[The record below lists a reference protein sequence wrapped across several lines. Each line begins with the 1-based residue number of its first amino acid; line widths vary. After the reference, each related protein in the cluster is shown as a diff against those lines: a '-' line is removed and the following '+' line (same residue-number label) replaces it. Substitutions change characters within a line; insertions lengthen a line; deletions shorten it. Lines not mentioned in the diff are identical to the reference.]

1 LPGRVAFG
9 HGLEHQYAKRPRG
22 QRRWGARG
30 AGRAA
35 GGPQGGLPAGLE
47 GLAAAIGEFAADDLD
62 QLGDALL
69 AAQVVAVQRLG
80 DQLDADWLRRL
91 AAVDARGAAGA
102 EVGASA
108 PSTQG
113 WLRATTRMSPAAAG
127 QRVRTARALHQGPLV
142 ATAAALAAGEISYQH
157 AAVLADATHD
167 LPPAKVAEAEGVLVD
182 AARRLDPARLHRLA
196 GHLRDVL
203 DPQGSEERGRA
214 RLERR
219 GLWLAATFD
228 GMVAVNGLL
237 DPDAGEAARAALAP
251 LARPTGPDD
260 ERSAAQRR
268 ADALGE
274 LARQALQA
282 GHLPDCG
289 GLRPQL
295 AVTVE
300 FASLLAEQGGV
311 VGWAAGAGSWAARPP
326 AGLPATRPSPAR
338 SSTATPTTPSTPS
351 TPPPTA
357 ASATAPRT
365 VAGWPGRCAP
375 RSRCCRRRWPRP
387 SQLLDLGRATRVVP
401 PALRRALAVRDG
413 GCAAVGCDR
422 PHPGPTPTTCTIG
435 SRAGRP
441 ASTTWCCCAAS
452 TTAPSTKAAG
462 NSTTTPPAARPPSP
476 HPPAAPSTSGPHPP
490 RRAATSHRVTAATS
504 SPPIPG
510 IQPAGTPALARNRR
524 GGSAARPGGRP
535 TTGAGT
541 RRWSAWSCRLS
552 PCRSPTVSWRV
563 IPCSCAAWRSFGSGA
578 CGWCS
583 ILTAIPANPNPG
595 PASRGLFPWRRRKPS
610 WPSWSGS

>member
-1 LPGRVAFG
+1 MDSNTSTLSGPGASVAGAPAGPGGLPV
-9 HGLEHQYAKRPRG
+9 
-22 QRRWGARG
+22 
-30 AGRAA
+30 
-35 GGPQGGLPAGLE
+35 GPQGGLPAGLE
-47 GLAAAIGEFAADDLD
+47 GLAAAAARLAADDPGGM
-62 QLGDALL
+62 GDALL

-108 PSTQG
+108 PSTAG

-142 ATAAALAAGEISYQH
+142 ATAAALAAGEVSYAH

-203 DPQGSEERGRA
+203 DPGGSEERGRA

-219 GLWLAATFD
+219 GLWLAATFE

-251 LARPTGPDD
+251 LAGPTGPDD

-295 AVTVE
+295 PVTVE
-300 FASLLAEQGGV
+300 FASLLPEQGGV

-326 AGLPATRPSPAR
+326 AGLPAARPSPAR
-338 SSTATPTTPSTPS
+338 ASTAPPPTPSTPS

-357 ASATAPRT
+357 AAATAPRT

-375 RSRCCRRRWPRP
+375 RSRCCRRRWARP
-387 SQLLDLGRATRVVP
+387 SQLLDLGRATRAVS

-435 SRAGRP
+435 STAGRP

-462 NSTTTPPAARPPSP
+462 NSTTTRSAARPPWP
-476 HPPAAPSTSGPHPP
+476 HPPAATSTAAPHPP
-490 RRAATSHRVTAATS
+490 RRAATSHRATTATS
-504 SPPIPG
+504 TPPNREH
-510 IQPAGTPALARNRR
+510 PAGW
-524 GGSAARPGGRP
+524 SAAPGLQPPRAAAAAP
-535 TTGAGT
+535 PPAVTTYLAQDLGQ
-541 RRWSAWSCRLS
+541 
-552 PCRSPTVSWRV
+552 
-563 IPCSCAAWRSFGSGA
+563 
-578 CGWCS
+578 
-583 ILTAIPANPNPG
+583 PG
-595 PASRGLFPWRRRKPS
+595 VCW
-610 WPSWSGS
+610 

>member
-1 LPGRVAFG
+1 MDSNTRSQSELEASVAGAPAGLGGLPA
-9 HGLEHQYAKRPRG
+9 
-22 QRRWGARG
+22 
-30 AGRAA
+30 
-35 GGPQGGLPAGLE
+35 GPQGLPAGPQGLPAGPQGLPAGPQGLPAGVEGLPVGPDGQPAGLE
-47 GLAAAIGEFAADDLD
+47 GLAAAAARLAADDLD

-91 AAVDARGAAGA
+91 AAVYA
-102 EVGASA
+102 
-108 PSTQG
+108 
-113 WLRATTRMSPAAAG
+113 
-127 QRVRTARALHQGPLV
+127 
-142 ATAAALAAGEISYQH
+142 H

-214 RLERR
+214 RLDRR

-228 GMVAVNGLL
+228 GMVAVDGLL

-251 LARPTGPDD
+251 LAGPTGPDD

-338 SSTATPTTPSTPS
+338 SSTATPTTPKPA
-351 TPPPTA
+351 TPPPRGVGNSA
-357 ASATAPRT
+357 ADGGGL
-365 VAGWPGRCAP
+365 AG
-375 RSRCCRRRWPRP
+375 
-387 SQLLDLGRATRVVP
+387 
-401 PALRRALAVRDG
+401 ALRAAAALL
-413 GCAAVGCDR
+413 
-422 PHPGPTPTTCTIG
+422 
-435 SRAGRP
+435 
-441 ASTTWCCCAAS
+441 
-452 TTAPSTKAAG
+452 
-462 NSTTTPPAARPPSP
+462 PPPL
-476 HPPAAPSTSGPHPP
+476 AAP
-490 RRAATSHRVTAATS
+490 
-504 SPPIPG
+504 
-510 IQPAGTPALARNRR
+510 
-524 GGSAARPGGRP
+524 
-535 TTGAGT
+535 
-541 RRWSAWSCRLS
+541 
-552 PCRSPTVSWRV
+552 
-563 IPCSCAAWRSFGSGA
+563 
-578 CGWCS
+578 
-583 ILTAIPANPNPG
+583 
-595 PASRGLFPWRRRKPS
+595 
-610 WPSWSGS
+610 

>member
-1 LPGRVAFG
+1 MDSNTRSPSELEASVAGAPAGLGGAPAGLGGLPAGPQ
-9 HGLEHQYAKRPRG
+9 GLP
-22 QRRWGARG
+22 
-30 AGRAA
+30 AGVE
-35 GGPQGGLPAGLE
+35 GLPVGPQGGLPAGLE
-47 GLAAAIGEFAADDLD
+47 GLAAAAARLAADDLD

-102 EVGASA
+102 ERGASA

-142 ATAAALAAGEISYQH
+142 ATAAALAAGEVSYAH

-219 GLWLAATFD
+219 GLWLAATFE

-338 SSTATPTTPSTPS
+338 SSTATPPTPSPPS
-351 TPPPTA
+351 PPPPTA
-357 ASATAPRT
+357 AAATAPRT

-375 RSRCCRRRWPRP
+375 RSRCCRRPWARP
-387 SQLLDLGRATRVVP
+387 SSCWTLAAP
-401 PALRRALAVRDG
+401 PASSRPP
-413 GCAAVGCDR
+413 CAAPWR
-422 PHPGPTPTTCTIG
+422 
-435 SRAGRP
+435 
-441 ASTTWCCCAAS
+441 CATAAAPRS
-452 TTAPSTKAAG
+452 AATAPTLDRRP
-462 NSTTTPPAARPPSP
+462 PPAPLA
-476 HPPAAPSTSGPHPP
+476 P
-490 RRAATSHRVTAATS
+490 RRAD
-504 SPPIPG
+504 
-510 IQPAGTPALARNRR
+510 
-524 GGSAARPGGRP
+524 
-535 TTGAGT
+535 
-541 RRWSAWSCRLS
+541 
-552 PCRSPTVSWRV
+552 
-563 IPCSCAAWRSFGSGA
+563 
-578 CGWCS
+578 
-583 ILTAIPANPNPG
+583 
-595 PASRGLFPWRRRKPS
+595 
-610 WPSWSGS
+610 

>member
-1 LPGRVAFG
+1 METNTRSQSELEASVAGAPAGLGGLPAGPQ
-9 HGLEHQYAKRPRG
+9 GLP
-22 QRRWGARG
+22 
-30 AGRAA
+30 AGPQGLPA
-35 GGPQGGLPAGLE
+35 GVEGLPVGPQGGLPAGLE
-47 GLAAAIGEFAADDLD
+47 GLAAAAARLAADDLD
-62 QLGDALL
+62 QMGDALL

-127 QRVRTARALHQGPLV
+127 QRVRTARALHRGPLV
-142 ATAAALAAGEISYQH
+142 ATAAALAAGEVSYQH

-251 LARPTGPDD
+251 LAGPTGPDD

-300 FASLLAEQGGV
+300 FASLLAQQGGV
-311 VGWAAGAGSWAARPP
+311 GGVGGWGGVLGGEAARRLACDAAVTRAVVHRHPNHPIHPIHATAHGGVGNSAADGGGLAGALRATIALLPPPLAAPVPAAGPWPRHPRRPP
-326 AGLPATRPSPAR
+326 RPAPRPGGAR
-338 SSTATPTTPSTPS
+338 RRLRRGRLR
-351 TPPPTA
+351 PPPTLDRRPPP
-357 ASATAPRT
+357 APLAR
-365 VAGWPGRCAP
+365 GRADQ
-375 RSRCCRRRWPRP
+375 PRP
-387 SQLLDLGRATRVVP
+387 G
-401 PALRRALAVRDG
+401 
-413 GCAAVGCDR
+413 AAV
-422 PHPGPTPTTCTIG
+422 
-435 SRAGRP
+435 
-441 ASTTWCCCAAS
+441 
-452 TTAPSTKAAG
+452 
-462 NSTTTPPAARPPSP
+462 
-476 HPPAAPSTSGPHPP
+476 
-490 RRAATSHRVTAATS
+490 
-504 SPPIPG
+504 
-510 IQPAGTPALARNRR
+510 
-524 GGSAARPGGRP
+524 
-535 TTGAGT
+535 
-541 RRWSAWSCRLS
+541 
-552 PCRSPTVSWRV
+552 
-563 IPCSCAAWRSFGSGA
+563 
-578 CGWCS
+578 
-583 ILTAIPANPNPG
+583 
-595 PASRGLFPWRRRKPS
+595 
-610 WPSWSGS
+610 

>member
-1 LPGRVAFG
+1 METNTRSQSELEASVAGAPAGLGGLPAGPQ
-9 HGLEHQYAKRPRG
+9 GLP
-22 QRRWGARG
+22 
-30 AGRAA
+30 AGPQGLPA
-35 GGPQGGLPAGLE
+35 GVEGLPVGPQGGLPAGLE
-47 GLAAAIGEFAADDLD
+47 GLAAAAARLAADDLD

-102 EVGASA
+102 ERGASA

-127 QRVRTARALHQGPLV
+127 QRVRTARALHRGPLV
-142 ATAAALAAGEISYQH
+142 ATAAALAAGEVSYAH

-219 GLWLAATFD
+219 GLWLAATFE

-311 VGWAAGAGSWAARPP
+311 GGWAAGAGTWAARPP

-338 SSTATPTTPSTPS
+338 SSTATPPTPSTPS

-357 ASATAPRT
+357 AAATAPRT

-375 RSRCCRRRWPRP
+375 RSRCCRRRWARP

-422 PHPGPTPTTCTIG
+422 PTLD
-435 SRAGRP
+435 R
-441 ASTTWCCCAAS
+441 
-452 TTAPSTKAAG
+452 
-462 NSTTTPPAARPPSP
+462 RPP
-476 HPPAAPSTSGPHPP
+476 PPPLAP
-490 RRAATSHRVTAATS
+490 RRAD
-504 SPPIPG
+504 
-510 IQPAGTPALARNRR
+510 QPRQ
-524 GGSAARPGGRP
+524 
-535 TTGAGT
+535 
-541 RRWSAWSCRLS
+541 
-552 PCRSPTVSWRV
+552 
-563 IPCSCAAWRSFGSGA
+563 
-578 CGWCS
+578 
-583 ILTAIPANPNPG
+583 
-595 PASRGLFPWRRRKPS
+595 
-610 WPSWSGS
+610 

>member
-1 LPGRVAFG
+1 MDSNTSTLSGPGASVAGAPAGPGGLPV
-9 HGLEHQYAKRPRG
+9 
-22 QRRWGARG
+22 
-30 AGRAA
+30 
-35 GGPQGGLPAGLE
+35 GPQGGLPAGLE
-47 GLAAAIGEFAADDLD
+47 GLAAAVGEFAADDLD

-108 PSTQG
+108 PSTAG

-127 QRVRTARALHQGPLV
+127 QRVRTARALHRGPLV
-142 ATAAALAAGEISYQH
+142 ATAAALAAGEVSYAH

-219 GLWLAATFD
+219 GLWLAATFE

-251 LARPTGPDD
+251 LAGPTGPDD

-311 VGWAAGAGSWAARPP
+311 GGVGGWGGVLGGEAARRLACDAAVTRAVVHRHPIHATTHGGVGNSAADGGGLAGALRAAVALLPPPLGAPVPAAGPGPRHPRGLPRAAPRPGGARRRLRRGRLRPP
-326 AGLPATRPSPAR
+326 PPWTDAHHLHHWLAGGPTSLDNLVLLCRVHHRAVHEHGWQLHHDPASGQA
-338 SSTATPTTPSTPS
+338 
-351 TPPPTA
+351 TPPPPA
-357 ASATAPRT
+357 RGPQHQ
-365 VAGWPGRCAP
+365 
-375 RSRCCRRRWPRP
+375 RP
-387 SQLLDLGRATRVVP
+387 
-401 PALRRALAVRDG
+401 
-413 GCAAVGCDR
+413 
-422 PHPGPTPTTCTIG
+422 
-435 SRAGRP
+435 
-441 ASTTWCCCAAS
+441 
-452 TTAPSTKAAG
+452 
-462 NSTTTPPAARPPSP
+462 PPAA
-476 HPPAAPSTSGPHPP
+476 
-490 RRAATSHRVTAATS
+490 
-504 SPPIPG
+504 
-510 IQPAGTPALARNRR
+510 
-524 GGSAARPGGRP
+524 
-535 TTGAGT
+535 
-541 RRWSAWSCRLS
+541 
-552 PCRSPTVSWRV
+552 
-563 IPCSCAAWRSFGSGA
+563 
-578 CGWCS
+578 
-583 ILTAIPANPNPG
+583 
-595 PASRGLFPWRRRKPS
+595 
-610 WPSWSGS
+610 

>member
-1 LPGRVAFG
+1 MDSNTRSQSELEASVAGAPAGLGGLPA
-9 HGLEHQYAKRPRG
+9 
-22 QRRWGARG
+22 
-30 AGRAA
+30 
-35 GGPQGGLPAGLE
+35 GPQGLPEGPQGLPAGVEGLPVGPDGQPAGLE
-47 GLAAAIGEFAADDLD
+47 GLAAAVGEFAADDLD

-108 PSTQG
+108 PSTAG
-113 WLRATTRMSPAAAG
+113 WLRATTRMSPAGAG
-127 QRVRTARALHQGPLV
+127 QRVRTARALHRGPLA
-142 ATAAALAAGEISYQH
+142 ATAAALAAGEVSYAH

-167 LPPAKVAEAEGVLVD
+167 LPPKQVAEAEGVLVD

-214 RLERR
+214 QLDRR
-219 GLWLAATFD
+219 GLWLAATFE

-251 LARPTGPDD
+251 LAGPTGPDD

-311 VGWAAGAGSWAARPP
+311 GGWGGVLGGEAARRLACDAAVTRAVVHRHPTHPIHPIHATAHGGGGNSAADGGGLAGALRATIALLPPPLGAPVPAAGPGPRHPRRPP
-326 AGLPATRPSPAR
+326 RAAPRPGGARRRLRRGRLRPPPPWTDAHHLHHWLHGGPTSLDNLVLLCRVHTRAVHEGGWQLHHDPASGQATLAPPAR
-338 SSTATPTTPSTPS
+338 GPQHQ
-351 TPPPTA
+351 
-357 ASATAPRT
+357 
-365 VAGWPGRCAP
+365 
-375 RSRCCRRRWPRP
+375 RP
-387 SQLLDLGRATRVVP
+387 
-401 PALRRALAVRDG
+401 
-413 GCAAVGCDR
+413 
-422 PHPGPTPTTCTIG
+422 
-435 SRAGRP
+435 
-441 ASTTWCCCAAS
+441 
-452 TTAPSTKAAG
+452 
-462 NSTTTPPAARPPSP
+462 PPAA
-476 HPPAAPSTSGPHPP
+476 
-490 RRAATSHRVTAATS
+490 
-504 SPPIPG
+504 
-510 IQPAGTPALARNRR
+510 
-524 GGSAARPGGRP
+524 
-535 TTGAGT
+535 
-541 RRWSAWSCRLS
+541 
-552 PCRSPTVSWRV
+552 
-563 IPCSCAAWRSFGSGA
+563 
-578 CGWCS
+578 
-583 ILTAIPANPNPG
+583 
-595 PASRGLFPWRRRKPS
+595 
-610 WPSWSGS
+610 

>member
-1 LPGRVAFG
+1 MDSNTRSPSELEASVAGAPAGLGGAPAGLGGLPAGPQ
-9 HGLEHQYAKRPRG
+9 GLP
-22 QRRWGARG
+22 
-30 AGRAA
+30 AGVE
-35 GGPQGGLPAGLE
+35 GLPVGPQGGLPAGLE
-47 GLAAAIGEFAADDLD
+47 GLAAAAARLAADDLD

-102 EVGASA
+102 ERGASA

-142 ATAAALAAGEISYQH
+142 ATAAALAAGEVSYAH

-219 GLWLAATFD
+219 GLWLAATFE
-228 GMVAVNGLL
+228 GMVAVYGLL

-251 LARPTGPDD
+251 LAGPTGPGD

-295 AVTVE
+295 AVTE
-300 FASLLAEQGGV
+300 EPASRLAEQGGV
-311 VGWAAGAGSWAARPP
+311 AGVGGWGGVLGGEAARRLACDAAVTRAVVHRHPTHPIHPIHATAHGGGGNSAADGGGLAGALR
-326 AGLPATRPSPAR
+326 ATIALL
-338 SSTATPTTPSTPS
+338 
-351 TPPPTA
+351 PPPLG
-357 ASATAPRT
+357 AP
-365 VAGWPGRCAP
+365 V
-375 RSRCCRRRWPRP
+375 
-387 SQLLDLGRATRVVP
+387 QLLDLGRATRVVS

-435 SRAGRP
+435 STAGRP

-462 NSTTTPPAARPPSP
+462 GWAATRSAARPPSP
-476 HPPAAPSTSGPHPP
+476 HPPAAPSTAAPHPP
-490 RRAATSHRVTAATS
+490 RRGRH
-504 SPPIPG
+504 
-510 IQPAGTPALARNRR
+510 QPARGRRRQHLPTAWLPPA
-524 GGSAARPGGRP
+524 
-535 TTGAGT
+535 T
-541 RRWSAWSCRLS
+541 RTH
-552 PCRSPTVSWRV
+552 PRSP
-563 IPCSCAAWRSFGSGA
+563 
-578 CGWCS
+578 
-583 ILTAIPANPNPG
+583 
-595 PASRGLFPWRRRKPS
+595 
-610 WPSWSGS
+610 

>member
-1 LPGRVAFG
+1 MDSNTRSQSELEASVAGAPAGLGGLPA
-9 HGLEHQYAKRPRG
+9 
-22 QRRWGARG
+22 
-30 AGRAA
+30 
-35 GGPQGGLPAGLE
+35 GPQGLPAGPQGLPAGPQGLPAGVEGLPVGPDGQPAGLE
-47 GLAAAIGEFAADDLD
+47 GLAAAVGEFAADDLD

-80 DQLDADWLRRL
+80 DQLEAVKLRRL

-102 EVGASA
+102 ERGASA

-142 ATAAALAAGEISYQH
+142 ATAAALAAGEVSYAH

-338 SSTATPTTPSTPS
+338 SSTATPTTPKPA
-351 TPPPTA
+351 TPPPRGVGNSA
-357 ASATAPRT
+357 ADGGGLAGALRATIALLPPPLGAPVPAAGPGPRHPLRPPRPAPR
-365 VAGWPGRCAP
+365 PGGA
-375 RSRCCRRRWPRP
+375 RRR
-387 SQLLDLGRATRVVP
+387 
-401 PALRRALAVRDG
+401 LRRGRLRPPPPWTDAHHLHHWLAG
-413 GCAAVGCDR
+413 
-422 PHPGPTPTTCTIG
+422 GPTSLDNLVLLCRVHH
-435 SRAGRP
+435 RAVHEGGWQLHHDP
-441 ASTTWCCCAAS
+441 ASGQATL
-452 TTAPSTKAAG
+452 
-462 NSTTTPPAARPPSP
+462 TPPARSHQHQRP
-476 HPPAAPSTSGPHPP
+476 PPAA
-490 RRAATSHRVTAATS
+490 
-504 SPPIPG
+504 
-510 IQPAGTPALARNRR
+510 
-524 GGSAARPGGRP
+524 
-535 TTGAGT
+535 
-541 RRWSAWSCRLS
+541 
-552 PCRSPTVSWRV
+552 
-563 IPCSCAAWRSFGSGA
+563 
-578 CGWCS
+578 
-583 ILTAIPANPNPG
+583 
-595 PASRGLFPWRRRKPS
+595 
-610 WPSWSGS
+610 